1 MGQEGGGGRRG
12 RPPLNEETGA
22 GVRGPG
28 VGGAG
33 MPWVSH
39 CLHAWDERAGR
50 GFAPSVCEVVCVGC
64 PSLTVCDGCMEPVG
78 ALEMPDDSLGL
89 GALFVLWFE
98 ACILGG
104 GT

>member
-1 MGQEGGGGRRG
+1 MGR
-12 RPPLNEETGA
+12 
-22 GVRGPG
+22 
-28 VGGAG
+28 AG

-39 CLHAWDERAGR
+39 CLHAWDERTGR

-64 PSLTVCDGCMEPVG
+64 PSLMVCDGCMVAVG

-104 GT
+104 GTQQAEEGNAGELTLGPLSLTS